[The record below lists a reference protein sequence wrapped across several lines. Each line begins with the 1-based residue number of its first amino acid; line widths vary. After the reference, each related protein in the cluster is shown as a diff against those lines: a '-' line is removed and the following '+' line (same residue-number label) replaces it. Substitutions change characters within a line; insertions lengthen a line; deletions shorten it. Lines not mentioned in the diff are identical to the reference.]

1 MPSDMKSVCLVPLDI
16 SVFSSPG
23 APGAFSYSRRQ
34 VSLRGPPLAG
44 APRCLDAVRWGL
56 NGQKNSIH
64 CFVDQ
69 TNNFTTRADPRPSG
83 RATNPV
89 GSLLDADAPGDHSVF
104 GTDANRH
111 EDISHNGTS
120 RFSGNAYSAE
130 VADAAAGLR
139 APLRSLGGLLIKAQ
153 IAASANFW
161 AINDGCSNSLRTI

>member
-1 MPSDMKSVCLVPLDI
+1 MRCGGDSTAKKIAFTVSSIRRIILPLAPTHGQAAVLPTPSD
-16 SVFSSPG
+16 
-23 APGAFSYSRRQ
+23 
-34 VSLRGPPLAG
+34 
-44 APRCLDAVRWGL
+44 
-56 NGQKNSIH
+56 
-64 CFVDQ
+64 
-69 TNNFTTRADPRPSG
+69 
-83 RATNPV
+83 
-89 GSLLDADAPGDHSVF
+89 SLLDADAPGDDSVF

-161 AINDGCSNSLRTI
+161 AINDGCSNSLRII